1 MEDQVVLVVLAVR
14 PFSVVQEVHPSAV
27 VQEVPE
33 ALVAF
38 LPLLVEGL

>member
-14 PFSVVQEVHPSAV
+14 PFLVVQEVHPSAV